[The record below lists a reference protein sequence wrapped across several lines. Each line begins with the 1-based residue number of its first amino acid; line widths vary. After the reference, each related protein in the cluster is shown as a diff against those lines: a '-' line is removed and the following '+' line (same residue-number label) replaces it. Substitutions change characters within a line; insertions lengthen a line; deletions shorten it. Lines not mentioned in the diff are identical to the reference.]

1 MAFDDPRFRGG
12 LARTFDRLRLKAPNN
27 QLQLGD
33 GCVLSSVNTANRTI
47 TFPDESGTV
56 ALLGDLAGAQTPATT
71 TALGSVIVP
80 TAGRLAVDGS
90 GNISVPLATGAVFGV
105 VKVTT
110 GNGLDLTSGVVSE
123 ALSTTTTAGTVIV
136 PTAGHLSVDG
146 SGNISVNA
154 SDVPLLAAATNAFT
168 GIVSMTAA
176 RPARVLPTMS
186 GTTISLNPALG
197 NTFVLV
203 GVNATQAAQT
213 VNLSAAPPAGQFI
226 YVLAQSTAAG
236 TVTYTWGTNFKVSAA
251 TSVVTTLGYMAL
263 VFVSDGTNAYE
274 VSRSA
279 VIPL

>member
-1 MAFDDPRFRGG
+1 MAFDSPLFRGG
-12 LARTFDRLRLKAPNN
+12 LAKTFRKIRLTDADN
-27 QLQLGD
+27 QIEFGS
-33 GCVLSSVNTANRTI
+33 GGILSWTPTAARTI
-47 TFPDESGTV
+47 TLPD
-56 ALLGDLAGAQTPATT
+56 AGGELVTTGNLTDVPLATT
-71 TALGSVIVP
+71 TTAGTVIVP

-105 VKVTT
+105 VEVTT
-110 GNGLDLTSGVVSE
+110 GNGLALASGVVSV
-123 ALSTTTTAGTVIV
+123 ALSTSTTAGTVIV
-136 PTAGHLSVDG
+136 PTTGHLSVDG
-146 SGNISVNA
+146 SGNITVNTT
-154 SDVPLLAAATNAFT
+154 DVPLLAAATNAFT

-186 GTTISLNPALG
+186 ATTISLNPALG

-203 GVNATQAAQT
+203 GVNATQSAQT
-213 VNLSAAPPAGQFI
+213 VNLSVAPPAGQFL

-236 TVTYTWGTNFKVSAA
+236 TVTYTWGANFKVSAA

-279 VIPL
+279 VLAL